1 MNIIEIPITQLIPYN
16 KNARYND
23 NAVSKVAE
31 SIKQFG
37 FKNPIIIDKDRI
49 VICGHTRL
57 LASKKLG
64 LKKVPCIIAD
74 DLTPEQ
80 VKAFRLVDNRTSEFA
95 SWNYDLLQTELETL
109 DYDLSE
115 FEFPDLTVEDTLSV
129 DELESMLDDNTD
141 PTDYGNKG
149 SGKDSISVEN
159 KQEYKVE
166 ITCKN
171 QTEQES
177 LYYELVKR
185 GLNVRTY

>member
-1 MNIIEIPITQLIPYN
+1 MNVIEIPVSQIIPYD

-31 SIKQFG
+31 SIKLFG
-37 FKNPIIIDKDRI
+37 FKNPIIIDKNKVI
-49 VICGHTRL
+49 ICGYTRWS
-57 LASKKLG
+57 ASKQLG

-74 DLTPEQ
+74 DLTEKQ

-95 SWNYDLLQTELETL
+95 DWNYELLQSELEEL
-109 DYDLSE
+109 NIDLSD
-115 FEFPDLTVEDTLSV
+115 FQFPELTYEDSISA

-141 PTDYGNKG
+141 PADYGNRMETTTSQLEHK
-149 SGKDSISVEN
+149 E
-159 KQEYKVE
+159 EYRVE
-166 ITCKN
+166 IVCKN